1 MAVTAGTPLEL
12 IDGVYATLAE
22 RVATGRRRAGRP
34 LTFAEKVLVNHM
46 RDPEGGGMERA
57 RSYTDFGP
65 DRVAMQ
71 DATAQMAL
79 LQFMTPGCP
88 RWRSRARPLRP
99 PHPGQG
105 RGGAGPGPWRLD
117 VNSEVYE
124 FLRTVSARYGV
135 GFWKPGSGI
144 IHQVVL
150 ESYAFP
156 AG

>member
-65 DRVAMQ
+65 DRVARQ
-71 DATAQMAL
+71 DAPPPPSPTTSPS
-79 LQFMTPGCP
+79 TPGRAPGGAAGGGPGATPTSGPAGWGCRAPPP
-88 RWRSRARPLRP
+88 RWRCS
-99 PHPGQG
+99 
-105 RGGAGPGPWRLD
+105 
-117 VNSEVYE
+117 S
-124 FLRTVSARYGV
+124 
-135 GFWKPGSGI
+135 
-144 IHQVVL
+144 
-150 ESYAFP
+150 
-156 AG
+156 